1 MAYKARRALDFFR
14 LRPRPMSSM
23 APLARKPSRVTMSMD
38 KSRVVVAK
46 LTMTAAGRVM
56 FSTIFTI
63 TV

>member
-1 MAYKARRALDFFR
+1 
-14 LRPRPMSSM
+14 MSSM
-23 APLARKPSRVTMSMD
+23 APLARKPNRVTMSMD

-46 LTMTAAGRVM
+46 LTMTAAGSVM